1 MWAPSWIKKKKRAG
15 LICRWN
21 KWVPMI
27 WASVIGTA
35 EWPSTPILGRGGVW
49 SSSMMTD
56 AGGASCIHHH
66 CVLPLIT
73 ESSES
78 WSSIAAVELN
88 EKCSV
93 HFGIQLTAVVFERE
107 SGRTMIVL
115 EQEPFKIP
123 KKILKLQGVNLKSEG
138 VNLSSEGPNLCFLHA
153 LPYYPQIPPEI
164 GICEKNSPRVFLC
177 KMRLS
182 PWVGYN

>member
-1 MWAPSWIKKKKRAG
+1 
-15 LICRWN
+15 
-21 KWVPMI
+21 
-27 WASVIGTA
+27 
-35 EWPSTPILGRGGVW
+35 
-49 SSSMMTD
+49 MTD

-73 ESSES
+73 ESSEP

-107 SGRTMIVL
+107 YGRTMIVL

-138 VNLSSEGPNLCFLHA
+138 VNLSSEGANLCFLHA

-164 GICEKNSPRVFLC
+164 GICEKNSPRFFLC

-182 PWVGYN
+182 P

>member
-1 MWAPSWIKKKKRAG
+1 
-15 LICRWN
+15 
-21 KWVPMI
+21 
-27 WASVIGTA
+27 
-35 EWPSTPILGRGGVW
+35 
-49 SSSMMTD
+49 MTD

-73 ESSES
+73 ESSEP

-138 VNLSSEGPNLCFLHA
+138 VNLSSEGDNLCFLQA
-153 LPYYPQIPPEI
+153 SYITPRTLP
-164 GICEKNSPRVFLC
+164 K
-177 KMRLS
+177 
-182 PWVGYN
+182 